1 MIQIALPC
9 TQATSEE
16 HPTMSQVVRMLYTQL
31 AAERWEE
38 WKQVEVTRRQD
49 YETLQRSFNW
59 ADDSI
64 HNLEAVE
71 LSCGR

>member
-1 MIQIALPC
+1 MIQIALLC
-9 TQATSEE
+9 MQATSEE
-16 HPTMSQVVRMLYTQL
+16 RPTMSEVVRMLYTQL
-31 AAERWEE
+31 AAEIWEE
-38 WKQVEVTRRQD
+38 SQQIEVTRRQD

-71 LSCGR
+71 LSGGR